1 MRVMKDKAKTWAS
14 NSRKYI
20 IVQCFNLSASPN
32 YFQFNLIHGSGMQ
45 YSYEPEYQGSP
56 ERQKQQDIYIRMCV
70 CIYPCMFIQIHERT
84 FIIGIRSHNM
94 EAEMSLKRPFI
105 PMIAPFFMIILYF
118 DITKYDW
125 LLFLTTQE
133 Y

>member
-1 MRVMKDKAKTWAS
+1 M
-14 NSRKYI
+14 
-20 IVQCFNLSASPN
+20 
-32 YFQFNLIHGSGMQ
+32 
-45 YSYEPEYQGSP
+45 
-56 ERQKQQDIYIRMCV
+56 
-70 CIYPCMFIQIHERT
+70 
-84 FIIGIRSHNM
+84 GIRSHNM
-94 EAEMSLKRPFI
+94 EAEMSLKRPNGYHI